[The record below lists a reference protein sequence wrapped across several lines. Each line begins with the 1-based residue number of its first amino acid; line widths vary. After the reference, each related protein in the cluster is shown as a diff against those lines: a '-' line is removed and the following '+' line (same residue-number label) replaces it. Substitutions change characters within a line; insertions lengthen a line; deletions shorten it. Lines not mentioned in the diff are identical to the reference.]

1 MSGRWFGGRSFQYFN
16 FDDLDST
23 SDFEI
28 QLKFRTSD
36 PDGLLLWA
44 GSDHI
49 DKTSKALS
57 LLVLD
62 GELELSYGEE
72 KIKDPKAIND
82 LLWHQ
87 VIIKYN
93 RGALSMTVDQG
104 ANHYVSFRRRYF
116 YVKNTYSNTPN
127 LQTSIHCM
135 IQKTDHIMSYKNNYV
150 VLC

>member
-1 MSGRWFGGRSFQYFN
+1 MSGRWFGGRSFQYYN

-104 ANHYVSFRRRYF
+104 ANHYVSFRIG
-116 YVKNTYSNTPN
+116 YSF
-127 LQTSIHCM
+127 
-135 IQKTDHIMSYKNNYV
+135 
-150 VLC
+150 

>member
-1 MSGRWFGGRSFQYFN
+1 MAGRWFGGRSFQSFA
-16 FDDLDST
+16 FGDLDST
-23 SDFEI
+23 SDFEM

-44 GSDHI
+44 GSDHV
-49 DKTSKALS
+49 DSFSKGLS
-57 LLVLD
+57 LTVLS

-82 LLWHQ
+82 LQWHQ

-104 ANHYVSFRRRYF
+104 ANHYVSYRD
-116 YVKNTYSNTPN
+116 NTQFFC
-127 LQTSIHCM
+127 LI
-135 IQKTDHIMSYKNNYV
+135 KTEFTQQY
-150 VLC
+150 

>member
-1 MSGRWFGGRSFQYFN
+1 MSGRWFGGQSFQYYN

-116 YVKNTYSNTPN
+116 HVKILT
-127 LQTSIHCM
+127 
-135 IQKTDHIMSYKNNYV
+135 
-150 VLC
+150 